1 MSQWNTRPRLTHV
14 GIYCYRLDLMV
25 PFYQRWFGMLISDHG
40 IASSGAQ
47 VVYLT
52 IDADE
57 HHQIAL
63 ISGRNTALSAFNQ
76 VSFRI
81 DSLEQLLLLA
91 REMHAADVTI
101 IEQKDHG
108 NAWSFYVADP
118 EGNRLELYCPTP
130 WHVSQPT
137 WWSLDL
143 LTDEPAILF
152 AKTQALIQETPGT
165 RLRSEWSSEMLA
177 SLNARSVPMVNENK
191 K

>member
-1 MSQWNTRPRLTHV
+1 
-14 GIYCYRLDLMV
+14 
-25 PFYQRWFGMLISDHG
+25 
-40 IASSGAQ
+40 
-47 VVYLT
+47 
-52 IDADE
+52 
-57 HHQIAL
+57 
-63 ISGRNTALSAFNQ
+63 
-76 VSFRI
+76 
-81 DSLEQLLLLA
+81 
-91 REMHAADVTI
+91 MHAADVTI